1 MEIIR
6 ILVTLVGV
14 MMSSANFPQAYRMYK
29 NKSSRDVS
37 LLTYSVI
44 TAGSFIWALYG
55 FLLHDWV
62 IIISYVIGVVG
73 AGSVLILKL
82 IYK

>member
-1 MEIIR
+1 MEIIK
-6 ILVTLVGV
+6 ILVTFVGV
-14 MMSSANFPQAYRMYK
+14 MMSSANFPQVYRIYK
-29 NKSSRDVS
+29 NKSAKDIS
-37 LLTYSVI
+37 LITYSVI
-44 TAGSFIWALYG
+44 TVGSIIWALYG

-73 AGSVLILKL
+73 AGSVLALKL